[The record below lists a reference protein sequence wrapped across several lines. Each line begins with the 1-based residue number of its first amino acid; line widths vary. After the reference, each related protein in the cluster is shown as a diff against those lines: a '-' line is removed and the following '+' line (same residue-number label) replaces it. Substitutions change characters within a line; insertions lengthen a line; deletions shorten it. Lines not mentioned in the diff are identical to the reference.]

1 MRNSKSNLPLTG
13 VKVIDFGQYI
23 AGPAVAMLLEDL
35 GATVVHIDPPDGPM
49 WDSPA
54 NAALMRN
61 EIVCISG
68 DRFINQA
75 KRFETE
81 FLGEKAEFPAG
92 PFILGAI
99 TVLGFAPY
107 NLTIINFFTF
117 SILLFLILELKK
129 RTQSKYRKKKSNRYF
144 FYLGCAFGFG
154 FFLLGNYWISISLT
168 HDDMFKGLIP
178 FALIL
183 IPLFLSLF
191 FGLAILFAGT
201 FAEKNINFIILFS
214 LIFSIFEFLRGN
226 LLTGFPWNLISY
238 TWSWSPEVLQILS
251 LIGAYSLSLI
261 SITLFCIPFLFFQKK
276 IVLKN
281 VIFTLSFFIIFI
293 AIYSYGILKIKN
305 SNYKFDK
312 KLNVKIVSPNFSLK
326 DYNIQSEESQIK
338 RLIKISDPDKD
349 KKTLF
354 VWPEGIF
361 YQSYLEDI
369 KKYQNL
375 FKDRFSEDH
384 LIILGI
390 NNFNNNYGTDSQKY
404 FNSLVLL
411 NHKLEI
417 LSLYNKVN
425 LVPFGEFLPFEKVLS
440 KFGLKKITPGY
451 SSFSPGDERMIINLG
466 EEFNE
471 KLILP
476 LICYEII
483 YPAKMKKKNQYPD
496 LVINISED
504 AWFGKSIGPYQHFT
518 KAIYRSIEEGVFI
531 ARSANKGI
539 SAFINPNGKILK
551 SLNTG
556 ESGSIELNFP
566 YFNRSTLFSIYGNKI
581 FFLIIFL
588 YIFLALIFK
597 KLKI

>member
-1 MRNSKSNLPLTG
+1 MIGIFNNKLFVVFFAP
-13 VKVIDFGQYI
+13 F
-23 AGPAVAMLLEDL
+23 LL
-35 GATVVHIDPPDGPM
+35 GGIT
-49 WDSPA
+49 
-54 NAALMRN
+54 
-61 EIVCISG
+61 
-68 DRFINQA
+68 
-75 KRFETE
+75 
-81 FLGEKAEFPAG
+81 
-92 PFILGAI
+92 ILG
-99 TVLGFAPY
+99 FSPY
-107 NLTIINFFTF
+107 NLTFINFFTF
-117 SILLFLILELKK
+117 SILLFLISKVKK
-129 RTQSKYRKKKSNRYF
+129 NTKTTYISKKSKRYF
-144 FYLGCAFGFG
+144 FYLGSAFGFG
-154 FFLLGNYWISISLT
+154 FFLSGNYWITISLT
-168 HDDMFKGLIP
+168 HDDIFKGLIP

-191 FGLAILFAGT
+191 FGFAILFVGI
-201 FAEKNINFIILFS
+201 FAKDNINFIILFS

-276 IVLKN
+276 NLLKN
-281 VIFTLSFFIIFI
+281 IIFTLSFFIIFI
-293 AIYSYGILKIKN
+293 SIYSYGILNIKN
-305 SNYKFDK
+305 SDYKFDK

-326 DYNIQSEESQIK
+326 DYNTQSEESQIK
-338 RLIKISDPDKD
+338 RLIKISDPKKD

-354 VWPEGIF
+354 IWPEGIF
-361 YQSYLEDI
+361 YKSYLEDI

-375 FKDRFSEDH
+375 FEDRFSKDH

-390 NNFNNNYGTDSQKY
+390 NNFTNNHSSDDQKY
-404 FNSLVLL
+404 YNSLVVL

-425 LVPFGEFLPFEKVLS
+425 LVPFGEFLPFEKFLS
-440 KFGLKKITPGY
+440 KLGLKKITPGY
-451 SSFSPGDERMIINLG
+451 SSFSPGDSRAIINLG
-466 EEFNE
+466 EEFNK

-483 YPAKMKKKNQYPD
+483 YPAKIKEKNQYPD

-539 SAFINPNGKILK
+539 SAFINPNGEIIK

-556 ESGSIELNFP
+556 ESGSISLNFP
-566 YFNRSTLFSIYGNKI
+566 YFNSSTLFSIYGNKI